1 MVIQMPDT
9 ADVKYP
15 GEFLHLEL
23 TDKDRPLFD
32 PIKDELQRRYREEWS
47 NMDDT
52 KVFYLILDG
61 YDAWLQKNVCLIN
74 GYKAG
79 GCAELALLIAKE
91 GMNGIAARPTVTVSN
106 AFSKSSVPHT
116 PSVLS

>member
-9 ADVKYP
+9 ANVKYP

-23 TDKDRPLFD
+23 TDKDRSLFD
-32 PIKDELQRRYREEWS
+32 PIKEELQRRYREEWS
-47 NMDDT
+47 KMDDT

-61 YDAWLQKNVCLIN
+61 YDSWLQKNVCLIN

-91 GMNGIAARPTVTVSN
+91 GMNVVQPVATTVNKAPPKPAIPGTS
-106 AFSKSSVPHT
+106 
-116 PSVLS
+116 SVLS